1 MKLLE
6 EMIMNK
12 GKVLPGNVL
21 KVGTFLNQQLDI
33 SLISQMGEEIYTHF
47 KGCGVNKI
55 LTIEASGIGM
65 ACITA
70 QFFHCNVVFA
80 KKSKTSNM
88 SSDVY
93 SSTAFSYTHQNNNTI
108 VVSKE
113 YLGKDDKVLIIDD
126 FLAHGEACNA
136 LIDIIGQA
144 GAELCGVAIGIEKS
158 FQGAGDK
165 MRKKGIDLLSLAQ
178 IESMNDDKIVFRR

>member
-6 EMIMNK
+6 ETIMNK

-21 KVGTFLNQQLDI
+21 KVGSFLNQQLDI
-33 SLISQMGEEIYTHF
+33 SLISEMGKEIYSHF
-47 KGCGVNKI
+47 KDCGVNKI

-65 ACITA
+65 ACLTA
-70 QFFHCNVVFA
+70 QFFNCNVVFA

-88 SSDVY
+88 SDDVY

-113 YLGKDDKVLIIDD
+113 YLGSGDRVLIIDD

-136 LIDIIGQA
+136 LIDIINQA
-144 GAELCGVAIGIEKS
+144 GAKLCGVAIGIEKS

-165 MRKKGIDLLSLAQ
+165 LRASGIDLLSLAQ
-178 IESMNDDKIVFRR
+178 IESMNDNEIVFRK